1 MKYFKYNIL
10 KKNKGGVHMLII
22 VLCVAVLLLGLV
34 WGISTSNGLNRSS
47 IKIDEAESG
56 IDVALT
62 KRYDVL
68 TKMIDV
74 VKGYSNFE
82 KDTILKT
89 VELRQNM
96 TIDEK
101 NEANRIMS
109 ENFRAINALVEN
121 YPDLKASETYK
132 SLQAAIMDVEEH
144 LQASRRL
151 YNANVSVYN
160 QKIAVFPSS
169 IIAGIKGFT
178 KKDFFKADEEKRE
191 DVKISF

>member
-1 MKYFKYNIL
+1 
-10 KKNKGGVHMLII
+10 MLII
-22 VLCVAVLLLGLV
+22 ILCVAVLLLGLV